1 MTDQDGSEDA
11 YAPPQADNDDS
22 PTPSEFEA
30 VSRGLRVAGG
40 MVLTGAGVN
49 IAFAVVE
56 ACYGMTVS
64 STGGFVT
71 IAAVGIG
78 AGLWLRGKPFRLP
91 ALAYLGLD
99 VTLPIL
105 NALRFVDQPR
115 LSIFGGAVIVRFIAV
130 SPVLLVLLG
139 RPGRRRIQAATLLF
153 AIIVLATTLSSIWR
167 DYEVVR
173 YLDHRG

>member
-11 YAPPQADNDDS
+11 YAPPQADKDDL
-22 PTPSEFEA
+22 PTASEFEA

-64 STGGFVT
+64 PAGGFVT

-91 ALAYLGLD
+91 MLAYLGLD

-105 NALRFVDQPR
+105 NALRFVDHPR
-115 LSIFGGAVIVRFIAV
+115 LSTFGGAVIVRLIAV

-139 RPGRRRIQAATLLF
+139 RPGRRRTQAATLLF
-153 AIIVLATTLSSIWR
+153 AMIVLATTLANIRR

-173 YLDHRG
+173 HLDYRG

>member
-1 MTDQDGSEDA
+1 M
-11 YAPPQADNDDS
+11 
-22 PTPSEFEA
+22 
-30 VSRGLRVAGG
+30 RVAGG

-49 IAFAVVE
+49 IASAVVE

-64 STGGFVT
+64 SSGGFVT

-105 NALRFVDQPR
+105 NAVRFVDHPR
-115 LSIFGGAVIVRFIAV
+115 LSTFGGAVVVRFIAV
-130 SPVLLVLLG
+130 SPMLLVLLG
-139 RPGRRRIQAATLLF
+139 RPGRRRIRAATLLF
-153 AIIVLATTLSSIWR
+153 AMIVLATTLANIWR
-167 DYEVVR
+167 DYEVIR
-173 YLDHRG
+173 HLEHRG